1 MKAVEGVKDLSRLD
15 KWLNCAII
23 RSRHKYSCNII
34 LVAVQFLEGRGGLY
48 QQPSWRAVI
57 FSLDG
62 AEETHLADRIRHYAE
77 PMQGR

>member
-1 MKAVEGVKDLSRLD
+1 MKAVEGVKDLGMLD
-15 KWLNCAII
+15 IWLNGYHSIVLLN
-23 RSRHKYSCNII
+23 SSKNT
-34 LVAVQFLEGRGGLY
+34 VEQFLKGRGHHY

-62 AEETHLADRIRHYAE
+62 VGETHLADRIRHYAE